1 MSEIDRITEIKDR
14 AGSGAPNFTNG
25 VNFAGSDSGISPH
38 AHTEGNTEPSSPSNG
53 DTWWDT
59 DNDIYKVYM
68 DNAWKD
74 WLGTSAPA
82 APAWGGD
89 RGIISGGEPSS
100 GGRLV
105 DISRFDITTAGNAV
119 DFGDLTGASYD
130 GCGVSSGARGVTHH
144 GIPSGS
150 SGTNTLDY
158 FAPATPGNATDF
170 GDRTVTGYNTVSV
183 SSGVRGVFMGGITG
197 GSYPAFNTMDYITI
211 ASAGNATD
219 FGDLTNGPQGASATN
234 NETRGVRIGGF
245 ISSNGFTNVMDYITI
260 ANTGNATD
268 FGDTLSSGIYN
279 GSIGNVSDNS
289 RGVFAGGYND
299 SGYSEVNVMQYIT
312 IANTGNATDFGDLVD
327 TNRGLSACSNGTTGA
342 FSGGYGGGS
351 VGYVNR
357 IQTITIGTAGNAT
370 DFGDIVQTA
379 NYGSHGLS
387 GAAS

>member
-1 MSEIDRITEIKDR
+1 MSQIDRITEIKDR
-14 AGSGAPNFTNG
+14 AGTGAPNFTFG
-25 VNFAGSDSGISPH
+25 VNFAGSDSGINPH
-38 AHTEGNTEPSSPSNG
+38 THTEGSSEPSSPNNG
-53 DTWWDT
+53 DTWWDSG
-59 DNDIYKVYM
+59 NDIYKVYM
-68 DNAWKD
+68 NNAWKD

-82 APAWGGD
+82 IPAWGGN

-105 DISRFDITTAGNAV
+105 DISRFDLTTAGNAV

-130 GCGVSSGARGVTHH
+130 GSGVSSGARAVIQH

-150 SGTNTLDY
+150 TGTNTLDY
-158 FAPATPGNATDF
+158 FAPATPGNASDF
-170 GDRTVTGYNTVSV
+170 GDRTVTGWNNISV
-183 SSGVRGVFMGGITG
+183 SSGVRGVFMGGG
-197 GSYPAFNTMDYITI
+197 ASGSYYNTMDYITI

-219 FGDLTNGPQGASATN
+219 FGDLASGSTGASATN

-245 ISSNGFTNVMDYITI
+245 SASNTFTNVMDYITI
-260 ANTGNATD
+260 GTTGNATD
-268 FGDTLSSGIYN
+268 FGDTLASGIYN
-279 GSIGNVSDNS
+279 GSVGNVSDNS
-289 RGVFAGGYND
+289 RGVVAGGYKD
-299 SGYSEVNVMQYIT
+299 SGFAEVNVMQYIT
-312 IANTGNATDFGDLVD
+312 IANTGNATDFGDLLD
-327 TNRGLSACSNGTTGA
+327 TNRGPSACSNGTTGA

-357 IQTITIGTAGNAT
+357 IQTITIGTAANAT